1 MPMPTSIPE
10 SYILLALYKDENA
23 KLQKI
28 DSLEAEKRRMQTRL
42 DELEAN
48 NTTTTTT
55 NTAAATANENPVE
68 ANNSTTTTTNTAA
81 ATTNE
86 NPVEK
91 AN

>member
-1 MPMPTSIPE
+1 M
-10 SYILLALYKDENA
+10 
-23 KLQKI
+23 

-42 DELEAN
+42 DELEATSN

-55 NTAAATANENPVE
+55 TNTSAAASAD
-68 ANNSTTTTTNTAA
+68 
-81 ATTNE
+81 ATTSSNE